1 MRRLPLFEPGS
12 GKILLPEVESHKRK
26 PDSLGVRIRV
36 AHLAVLAA
44 LAFLSLGSGSATAA
58 GTPVRTL
65 SAANKL
71 ESQVLGE
78 LNAIRGAHGLRP
90 LRLSAPLSAAA
101 DSHSRAMG
109 TFGFFEHTSLDG
121 SAFWKRIQRFYGP
134 GSNGSWSVGENL
146 LWSTTGLD
154 ASRALKLWMA
164 SPGHRKNI
172 LTARWLE
179 VGLSA
184 VTVQAAPGVYGGR
197 DVVIVTTD
205 FGVRS

>member
-1 MRRLPLFEPGS
+1 M
-12 GKILLPEVESHKRK
+12 
-26 PDSLGVRIRV
+26 RIR
-36 AHLAVLAA
+36 AARLAVLTV
-44 LAFLSLGSGSATAA
+44 LAFLSIGAAGATAA
-58 GTPVRTL
+58 GTPARTL

-134 GSNGSWSVGENL
+134 GGNGSWSVGENL
-146 LWSTTGLD
+146 LWSTTGID
-154 ASRALKLWMA
+154 ASGALKLWMA

-172 LTARWLE
+172 LTARWRE

-184 VTVQAAPGVYGGR
+184 VTVRSAPGVYDGR
-197 DVVIVTTD
+197 DVVIITTD
-205 FGVRS
+205 FGVRT